1 MPKIKL
7 VAAPPSSTS
16 PKCLRQMDSKL
27 DMIRLS
33 TPPTPPIDKDN
44 PALAA
49 FTFTPASTITDN
61 DIAWKHNA
69 IEKSRGT
76 IHSVH
81 VGLSID
87 SIHGSPKEHSLYQT
101 SLSPPS
107 IAKVEFIP
115 ENLFISNVFERTDA
129 QPFQLQPRPSSK

>member
-7 VAAPPSSTS
+7 VAAPPSSTC
-16 PKCLRQMDSKL
+16 PEGLRRVDCKL
-27 DMIRLS
+27 EVIRLS

-44 PALAA
+44 PALPAS
-49 FTFTPASTITDN
+49 TPASTIIDN
-61 DIAWKHNA
+61 DIAWKHNTTA
-69 IEKSRGT
+69 KSKGT
-76 IHSVH
+76 IHSIH
-81 VGLSID
+81 VGLNIY
-87 SIHGSPKEHSLYQT
+87 SIHGSSKEHSRCQT

-115 ENLFISNVFERTDA
+115 ENLFISDVFERTDA

>member
-1 MPKIKL
+1 MG
-7 VAAPPSSTS
+7 
-16 PKCLRQMDSKL
+16 CKL

-44 PALAA
+44 PALPAY
-49 FTFTPASTITDN
+49 TPASTIIDD
-61 DIAWKHNA
+61 DIAWKQNA
-69 IEKSRGT
+69 TAKSKGT
-76 IHSVH
+76 IHSIH

-87 SIHGSPKEHSLYQT
+87 SIHGSPKEHSLCQT

-107 IAKVEFIP
+107 IAKVEFP
-115 ENLFISNVFERTDA
+115 ENLFISDVFERTDA